1 MVIVAKKRKAR
12 VEEHDHAYLVRGV
25 AEVQDARL
33 ALFEHLG
40 RKKWTRIARMPAR
53 PIWTG
58 EFEPRKDAEPAVAL
72 YFNIAE
78 RCPDEARCGYCRRTP
93 KDVYKP

>member
-1 MVIVAKKRKAR
+1 MVIVPKKKVR
-12 VEEHDHAYLVRGV
+12 VEEFPHAYLVRGTNSID
-25 AEVQDARL
+25 DARL
-33 ALFEHLG
+33 ALFKHLG

-53 PIWTG
+53 PVWTG
-58 EFEPRKDAEPAVAL
+58 EFEPRSRAELAVAL

-78 RCPDEARCGYCRRTP
+78 RCPDDARCGYCRKTP